1 MEILMSK
8 YKKASE
14 RIVEDFVSALFR
26 TIGKGMSPGILR
38 VLKKKDPK
46 FGDLLS
52 DLEKSREKVN
62 SYVKQRTGRSSL
74 SKSDIKAI
82 KRGERP
88 SWAKKL

>member
-1 MEILMSK
+1 MPK